1 MTTKLKCLFSRICFA
16 CALVNQH
23 LYRTKTS
30 SLQIISGICLI
41 FFGIAFALD
50 GAELYANTTYHHF
63 HAIHPLLLS
72 GVLCGVGMLQLV
84 FALRLTER
92 SNIGSGYTLYFN
104 ALCWFGISSA
114 YAAGYPPLN
123 PAVLV
128 TGLLGVVCLM
138 TGRGLIE
145 KNDKGR

>member
-1 MTTKLKCLFSRICFA
+1 MRQICMVFT
-16 CALVNQH
+16 CMNQV
-23 LYRTKTS
+23 LYKTKTS
-30 SLQIISGICLI
+30 ALQILSGLCLI
-41 FFGIAFALD
+41 FFGIAFAL
-50 GAELYANTTYHHF
+50 GWAELYANATYHHF

-72 GVLCGVGMLQLV
+72 GVLCGVGTLQLV

-145 KNDKGR
+145 KNDRGR

>member
-1 MTTKLKCLFSRICFA
+1 MTTNICQCFEW
-16 CALVNQH
+16 LNRQ
-23 LYRTKTS
+23 LYKTKTS
-30 SLQIISGICLI
+30 AFQIISGLCLI
-41 FFGIAFALD
+41 FFGIAFAL
-50 GAELYANTTYHHF
+50 GGNELYANETYQHF
-63 HAIHPLLLS
+63 HAIHPLFLALM
-72 GVLCGVGMLQLV
+72 LCAVGGLQLV

-104 ALCWFGISSA
+104 SLCWFGISSA